1 MTKRYIA
8 AIITA
13 IAASVTLLCA
23 QTAAEAPII
32 STDAPEETEAAAD
45 PAAAEAP
52 EVWLVTCYPGMDVY
66 ELEGHTA
73 LRLKFN
79 DGRDVAV
86 NWGVFDFNSPNFLYR
101 FVKGE
106 TDYVMGIAPYELFK
120 ASYARHN
127 RRVEEQKINLTPS
140 EAIRLTELIDSTL
153 TGNNR
158 VYRYNYVKDNC
169 ATRPLRYLE
178 NAMGQKISLGAN
190 TLPGDC
196 NSFRDDMTYYHRNY
210 PWYQFGIDLAL
221 GSGIDYKLTNREH
234 SFAPIMLREMMGD
247 ATGEDGRKAVT
258 ETNVTVEGNQE
269 LATGGPTP
277 LPLQPIAVMTAV
289 MLVTAIISARDVKR
303 GKMTK
308 WWTSL
313 LYGVFGLAG
322 LLLTFLIFVSE
333 HEATS
338 PNWQYLMLNP
348 FCFIAAIG
356 IWLKKC
362 NKVVYFYQIINFVA
376 LLALAAAGLSG
387 IQRLNVALYPLI
399 VSDMLCAI
407 TYLYINKRECL
418 KKQK

>member
-1 MTKRYIA
+1 M
-8 AIITA
+8 TA

-23 QTAAEAPII
+23 QTAAETPII
-32 STDAPEETEAAAD
+32 STDNTHEESEAAAD
-45 PAAAEAP
+45 PAAEAP

-221 GSGIDYKLTNREH
+221 GSGIDYKLTNHEH
-234 SFAPIMLREMMGD
+234 SFAPIMLREMMED
-247 ATGEDGRKAVT
+247 ATGADGRKTVT

-277 LPLQPIAVMTAV
+277 LPLQPITVMTAI
-289 MLVTAIISARDVKR
+289 MLVTAIISATDVKR
-303 GKMTK
+303 RKMTK

-333 HEATS
+333 HEATT

>member
-1 MTKRYIA
+1 M
-8 AIITA
+8 TA

-23 QTAAEAPII
+23 QTAAETPII
-32 STDAPEETEAAAD
+32 STDNTHEESEAAAD
-45 PAAAEAP
+45 PAAEAP

-221 GSGIDYKLTNREH
+221 GSGIDYKLANHEH
-234 SFAPIMLREMMGD
+234 SFAPIMLREMMED
-247 ATGEDGRKAVT
+247 ATGADGRKAVT

-277 LPLQPIAVMTAV
+277 LPLQPITVMTAI
-289 MLVTAIISARDVKR
+289 MLVTAIISATDVKH

-333 HEATS
+333 HEATT